1 MCIHCDIQ
9 EGKPIDQSTGVT
21 RRLREECAKRGITL
35 ADRSELANEILSFV
49 QDGMLQ
55 VIPEILKDDPS
66 QLPYLSAAP
75 GGCAAEIDA
84 TSAELSQAEDN

>member
-1 MCIHCDIQ
+1 MCIHCDLE
-9 EGKPIDQSTGVT
+9 EGKAIKESTGVT

-55 VIPEILKDDPS
+55 AIPEILKDDPS
-66 QLPYLSAAP
+66 QLPYLSAAL
-75 GGCAAEIDA
+75 AAYVGEIDA
-84 TSAELSQAEDN
+84 TSEPCAKTA